1 MLCDRKGVQ
10 SCEQIGVDISSMLF
24 TYGELLKDLLL
35 SRFALIQYNFRQS
48 NYPAPNTIGRAQPAY
63 FNTTS
68 NAGFLH
74 EDLVPF
80 FYDNAFSIDVDVC
93 SSDKTLYPKRNTDF
107 TYSLIRIII
116 VWCYSVTLDLPETSF
131 QTAYHPLAASTRGFY
146 ENILLFPSQRIF

>member
-10 SCEQIGVDISSMLF
+10 SCEQIGVDVSSMLF
-24 TYGELLKDLLL
+24 TYGELLKVILL
-35 SRFALIQYNFRQS
+35 SRLALIQYGFRQS
-48 NYPAPNTIGRAQPAY
+48 NYSSPNTIGRAQPAY

-93 SSDKTLYPKRNTDF
+93 SPEQTLC
-107 TYSLIRIII
+107 IR
-116 VWCYSVTLDLPETSF
+116 
-131 QTAYHPLAASTRGFY
+131 RGH
-146 ENILLFPSQRIF
+146 